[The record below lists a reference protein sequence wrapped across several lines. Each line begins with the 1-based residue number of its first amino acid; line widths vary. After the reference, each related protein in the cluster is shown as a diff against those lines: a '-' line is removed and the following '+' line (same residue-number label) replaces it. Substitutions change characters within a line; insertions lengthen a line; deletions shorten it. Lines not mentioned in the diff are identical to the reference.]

1 MRIDIDP
8 KENELEIIL
17 ARKVDWGVKTLSM
30 TFQGAAR
37 NKDAVLKRVELALDE
52 LKG

>member
-17 ARKVDWGVKTLSM
+17 AIKVGWGVRTLSM
-30 TFQGAAR
+30 TLKGAVD
-37 NKDAVLKRVELALDE
+37 KDDVLKRVGLALDE